1 MADIEPTPPKPPSR
15 FLRQYALTQGRV
27 RSVGRDYP
35 LDTLV
40 QASPLAFEPATN
52 LTPEN
57 ASIAELT
64 RTRPLSIAEIGAHL
78 HVHLGIARVL
88 VSDMVA
94 HELVAVSASDF
105 LDFDGPDLATLE
117 RLLDELQTF

>member
-1 MADIEPTPPKPPSR
+1 MTDSAPR

-27 RSVGRDYP
+27 YSVGRDWP

-40 QASPLAFEPATN
+40 QATRLAFDPDARLSPEARSIVS
-52 LTPEN
+52 LT
-57 ASIAELT
+57 T
-64 RTRPLSIAEIGAHL
+64 DRPLSIAEIGAHL

-94 HELVAVSASDF
+94 REHVAVSHPNYNESG
-105 LDFDGPDLATLE
+105 DGPDLVTLE
-117 RLLDELQTF
+117 RLLDELQTY